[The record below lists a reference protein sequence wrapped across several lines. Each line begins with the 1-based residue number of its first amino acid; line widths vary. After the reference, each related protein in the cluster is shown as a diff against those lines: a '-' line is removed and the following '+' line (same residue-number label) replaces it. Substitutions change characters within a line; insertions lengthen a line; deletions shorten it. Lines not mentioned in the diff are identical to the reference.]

1 MGDRRVSNRRS
12 AAPIGH
18 NVQDAR
24 VRVEVR
30 LFNSLARFNGGAS
43 AGRPLELAAGSTV
56 GDLMRQLRLPR
67 HEVFLVMRNGRDI
80 SPGLYAAGQ
89 VNADAA
95 LDDGDVIA
103 FSGPVPYSWG
113 YGAPIV

>member
-1 MGDRRVSNRRS
+1 MSNRQL

-18 NVQDAR
+18 NVQDIA

-30 LFNSLARFNGGAS
+30 LFNSLARYNEGSS
-43 AGRPLELAAGSTV
+43 AGRGLELAAGSTV
-56 GDLMRQLRLPR
+56 GDLMRRLRLPR

-89 VNADAA
+89 VNIEAA